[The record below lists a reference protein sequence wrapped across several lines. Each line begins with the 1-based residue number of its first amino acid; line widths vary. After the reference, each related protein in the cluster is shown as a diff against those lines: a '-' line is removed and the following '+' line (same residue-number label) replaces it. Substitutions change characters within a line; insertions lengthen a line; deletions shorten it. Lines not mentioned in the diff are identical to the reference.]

1 MASLEHVAAAP
12 RPDGRTGRMLRPM
25 RCERGLLQ
33 RADGSARFSQQRTA
47 VLVAVFGPCEVKK
60 RREELDRA
68 TLEVVVRPPA
78 GPPGPREREMEA
90 QLHGLFAP
98 LIVRSL
104 HPRSAISI
112 VAQIV
117 EDDGGALACAINC
130 AAIALADA
138 GVAMRCIPTAVSLA
152 LSVEGPTRALLDPCR
167 SEEAAAAGALTL
179 ACASTPAALAGAA
192 AEGCDDRPA
201 LALVACTG
209 DVDADELDAH
219 VRLAQ
224 GSHALV
230 GEFAKRVLR
239 ERLCVE

>member
-33 RADGSARFSQQRTA
+33 RADGSARFSQQRTT
-47 VLVAVFGPCEVKK
+47 VLVAVFGPCEIKK

-112 VAQIV
+112 VAQVV

-138 GVAMRCIPTAVSLA
+138 GVAMRCIPTAVALA
-152 LSVEGPTRALLDPCR
+152 LGADGAASALLDPCR
-167 SEEAAAAGALTL
+167 AEEAAAAGALTL
-179 ACASTPAALAGAA
+179 AFASMPAAGAA
-192 AEGCDDRPA
+192 ANGGDDRPA

-209 DVDADELDAH
+209 VLDADELDAH

-239 ERLCVE
+239 ERLRVE